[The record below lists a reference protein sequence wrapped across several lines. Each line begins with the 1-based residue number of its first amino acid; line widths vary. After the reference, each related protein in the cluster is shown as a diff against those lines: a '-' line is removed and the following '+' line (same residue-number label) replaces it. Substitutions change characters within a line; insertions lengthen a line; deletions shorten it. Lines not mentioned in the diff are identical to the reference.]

1 MSLLFETIKIFD
13 KKAYNLKYHQI
24 RMQKSIKKLFGKQ
37 KFFNLQ
43 KLITPPSK
51 DFYRC
56 KIIYSDKI
64 EDISFY
70 KYFPRKIESFKLIK
84 SDIEYNYKFLNR
96 KEIDELFLQRGKCDE
111 IIIIKDNKI
120 TDTSIANI
128 AFFDSKRWI
137 TPKNPLL
144 KGTTRARLLEKKKIL
159 AKDIYIEE
167 IKFMKKIA
175 IMNAL
180 IGFKIIDNFIIERG
194 Y

>member
-1 MSLLFETIKIFD
+1 MSLLFETIKVFD

-24 RMQKSIKKLFGKQ
+24 RMQKSIKRIFNKKRS
-37 KFFNLQ
+37 FNLQ
-43 KLITPPSK
+43 KLITPPSR

-70 KYFPRKIESFKLIK
+70 EYYPRKIESFKLIK

-96 KEIDELFLQRGKCDE
+96 EEIDELFLQRGSCDE
-111 IIIIKDNKI
+111 IIIVRNGKI

-128 AFFDSKRWI
+128 AFFDSRRWI
-137 TPKNPLL
+137 TPKSPLL

-159 AKDIYIEE
+159 ARDIYIEE
-167 IKFMKKIA
+167 IKFMEKIA
-175 IMNAL
+175 VMNAL
-180 IGFKIIDNFIIERG
+180 IGFKIINNFKIERG

>member
-1 MSLLFETIKIFD
+1 MSLLFETIKVFD

-24 RMQKSIKKLFGKQ
+24 RMQRSIKRIFNKKRS
-37 KFFNLQ
+37 FNLQ
-43 KLITPPSK
+43 KLITPSSR

-70 KYFPRKIESFKLIK
+70 EYYPRKIESFKLIK

-96 KEIDELFLQRGKCDE
+96 EEIDELFLQRGSCDE
-111 IIIIKDNKI
+111 IIIVRNGKI

-128 AFFDSKRWI
+128 AFFDSRRWI
-137 TPKNPLL
+137 TPKSPLL

-159 AKDIYIEE
+159 ARDIYIEE
-167 IKFMKKIA
+167 IKFMEKIA
-175 IMNAL
+175 VMNAL
-180 IGFKIIDNFIIERG
+180 IGFKIINNFKIERG